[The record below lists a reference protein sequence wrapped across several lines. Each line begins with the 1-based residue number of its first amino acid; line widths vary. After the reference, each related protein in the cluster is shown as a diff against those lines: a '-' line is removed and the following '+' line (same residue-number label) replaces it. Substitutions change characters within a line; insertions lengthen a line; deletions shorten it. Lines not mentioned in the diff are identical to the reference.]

1 MGSNQ
6 DIMHEFVKKELIRA
20 YPSSEGWDVSAVDLK
35 GKDQAYLAKR
45 RSRGKTE
52 MSSIL
57 VTFDRK
63 VTKDTLAT
71 LGGLK
76 KTPTAASVLIVPQA
90 ADVAMVPADVRVRYM
105 RSFAFED
112 KDLVWIRKR
121 LQSPPTAAPVAA

>member
-20 YPSSEGWDVSAVDLK
+20 YPSSEGWDVTPVDLK

-45 RSRGKTE
+45 RSRGKTDI
-52 MSSIL
+52 SYIL

-63 VTKDTLAT
+63 VTKDTLGT
-71 LGGLK
+71 LAGLK
-76 KTPTAASVLIVPQA
+76 KTPGAASILIVPQA
-90 ADVAMVPADVRVRYM
+90 ADVTIVPADVRVRYM

>member
-20 YPSSEGWDVSAVDLK
+20 YPSSEGWDVSTVDLK
-35 GKDQAYLAKR
+35 GKNQAYLAKR

-52 MSSIL
+52 MSYIL

-63 VTKDTLAT
+63 ITKDALTELA
-71 LGGLK
+71 GIK
-76 KTPTAASVLIVPQA
+76 KTPTATSVLIVPQA
-90 ADVAMVPADVRVRYM
+90 ADVTLVPAGVRVRYM

-121 LQSPPTAAPVAA
+121 LQSPPSAAPVAA